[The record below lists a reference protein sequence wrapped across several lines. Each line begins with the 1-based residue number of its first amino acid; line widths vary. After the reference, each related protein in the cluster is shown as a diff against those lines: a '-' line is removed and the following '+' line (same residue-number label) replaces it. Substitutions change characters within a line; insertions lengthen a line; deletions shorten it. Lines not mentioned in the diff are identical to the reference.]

1 MAAKQNRTIALV
13 ASATLVLGALPA
25 VLGLARADAALPPAQ
40 DTSAFCAQVPDGYGD
55 FADIEA
61 SIHRRTIRCLAFAQ
75 VANGKSPT
83 QFVPDEDVTRGQM
96 ASFIARAIDLAN
108 SLSLIDLADLP
119 APSTDHFGDDDG
131 SPHEASINRLA
142 SAGIIRGVTL
152 EEFSPDAIVS
162 RAQMATFINGTQR
175 FLSGGA
181 APFTSVEDYFVDDAD
196 SLHQDNIN
204 AIAAVGITQ
213 GADRVNYAPSS
224 SVRRSNMATFIA
236 RYLAVLHANSVIDE
250 LPEAGPPAEPSN
262 ATLRFVPTE
271 TIRLVVGTEAD
282 TIELTASGLPE
293 GTYRV
298 TLIEDGNVTFDAGQY
313 SFSDTGSAGRAAI
326 GSTGAQIVRA
336 NGLAVSPTTS
346 VGGLAAVA
354 GAVTVEVQALAFGQM
369 RAVIYPDDDVAGS
382 GPALDGSRRPT
393 VPFGIAGR
401 VISFPPVAPA
411 GALGSAATVL
421 LNDEEA
427 NVIVARIGATDASY
441 GYDDNDKLY
450 LETKDAPLTMADFE
464 RLLGPGDTLD
474 GASTYAAEPS
484 GVSEL
489 ILHNLAP
496 APPEAVVESASET
509 GATITVAG
517 LQAGATANVYL
528 AADGASFAGSALRAS
543 SATDSD
549 AGTDGFQIEVSGLAA
564 ATSYEFYVTQTV
576 GGEESLPK
584 HTTPGPE
591 TTLVTASPG
600 APEVLSASVQG
611 GRPGGTVLL
620 DFSEPVTALSGGAA
634 KVQVECVEM
643 VLGLIPKT
651 TKRTGTAVGTPVDA
665 DTMTVTMN
673 GNVPGAGT
681 CKASVGAGAFADGGG
696 TPNPAKADIPI
707 S

>member
-1 MAAKQNRTIALV
+1 MAAKQNRTISLV
-13 ASATLVLGALPA
+13 ASAALVLGALPA
-25 VLGLARADAALPPAQ
+25 VLGLARAEAALPPAQ
-40 DTSAFCAQVPDGYGD
+40 DTSAFCTNVPEGYGD

-61 SIHRRTIRCLAFAQ
+61 SIHRRTIRCLAFAE
-75 VANGKSPT
+75 VANGKSAT
-83 QFVPDEDVTRGQM
+83 AFVPDEDVTRGQM

-108 SLSLIDLADLP
+108 NLSEIDLADLP
-119 APSTDHFGDDDG
+119 GPSTDHFADDDG

-152 EEFSPDAIVS
+152 DQFSPDAIVS

-175 FLSGGA
+175 FLSGGT
-181 APFTSVEDYFVDDAD
+181 APFTSVEDYFVDDSD

-213 GADRVNYAPSS
+213 GADRVNYGPSS

-236 RYLAVLHANSVIDE
+236 RYLAVLHANSVIAE
-250 LPEAGPPAEPSN
+250 LPEAGPPTEPSN
-262 ATLRFVPTE
+262 ATLRFAPTE
-271 TIRLVVGTEAD
+271 LVRLVVGSGVD
-282 TIELTASGLPE
+282 TVELTATGLPE

-298 TLIEDGNVTFDAGQY
+298 TLVADGNVTFDAGQY
-313 SFSDTGSAGRAAI
+313 SFSDEGSTGRAAI
-326 GSTGAQIVRA
+326 GSTGAQIVKA

-354 GAVTVEVQALAFGQM
+354 GAVTVDVQALAFGQM
-369 RAVIYPDDDVAGS
+369 RAVIYPDDGVAGS

-393 VPFGIAGR
+393 VPFGITGR
-401 VISFPPVAPA
+401 VDSFPPVASA

-427 NVIVARIGATDASY
+427 NVIVARIGTTDASY
-441 GYDDNDKLY
+441 GYDDNDELY

-474 GASTYAAEPS
+474 GASTYASEPAGTS
-484 GVSEL
+484 AL

-496 APPEAVVESASET
+496 APPQAVVESASET
-509 GATITVAG
+509 GATITVSG
-517 LQAGATANVYL
+517 LQPGATANVYL

-543 SATDSD
+543 SSTDV
-549 AGTDGFQIEVSGLAA
+549 APGTDGFQIEVTGLAA
-564 ATSYEFYVTQTV
+564 TTSYEFYVTQTV
-576 GGEESLPK
+576 GSEESLPA

-600 APEVLSASVQG
+600 PPAVLSVSVQG
-611 GRPGGTVLL
+611 GRPGNTVLI
-620 DFSEPVTALSGGAA
+620 DFSEPVTALTGGAA
-634 KVQVECVEM
+634 KVAVVCVESL
-643 VLGLIPKT
+643 LGLPLKT
-651 TKRTGTAVGTPVDA
+651 TTRTGTAVGAPVDA
-665 DTMTVTMN
+665 DTMAVTMN
-673 GNVPGAGT
+673 GNVPGTGT
-681 CKASVGAGAFADGGG
+681 CKAGVGAGAFADGSG
-696 TPNPAKADIPI
+696 TPNPAKADIPV